1 MMATATPRPGG
12 RSARVQQAVHQ
23 AVRALLDE
31 HDGDR
36 TALSVPLV
44 AERAGVNSSTIY
56 RRWGDLPR
64 LLAAV
69 ASNRML
75 PEQVEDTGS
84 LKGDMEAWFV
94 PYVEEFSSPLGRQVL
109 RDMLADGAVTRDYFA
124 LMQGHVEEIRDLART
139 RGEAAPA
146 AQEII
151 DVVVAPVI
159 YRILFNHESAVEL
172 RVRDRIGRLLGRE
185 GASAPRDD

>member
-23 AVRALLDE
+23 AVRSLLDE
-31 HDGDR
+31 NDGDR
-36 TALSVPLV
+36 SALSVPQV

-56 RRWGDLPR
+56 RRWGDLQR

-75 PEQVEDTGS
+75 PEQVEDTGT
-84 LKGDMEAWFV
+84 LRGDMEAWFI

-109 RDMLADGAVTRDYFA
+109 RDMLADGAVTRDYFRA
-124 LMQGHVEEIRDLART
+124 MQGHVEEIRSLAAR
-139 RGEAAPA
+139 RGERAPQTSQIVDA
-146 AQEII
+146 
-151 DVVVAPVI
+151 VVAPVI
-159 YRILFNHESAVEL
+159 YRILFNHESAADLTVQ
-172 RVRDRIGRLLGRE
+172 DRIGRLLNE
-185 GASAPRDD
+185 GSPHPGQP

>member
-1 MMATATPRPGG
+1 MVTATPRPGG

-23 AVRALLDE
+23 AVRSLLDE
-31 HDGDR
+31 NDGDR
-36 TALSVPLV
+36 SALSVPQV

-56 RRWGDLPR
+56 RRWGDLSR

-84 LKGDMEAWFV
+84 LRGDMEAWFI

-109 RDMLADGAVTRDYFA
+109 RDMLADGAVTREYFQS
-124 LMQGHVEEIRDLART
+124 MQGHVDEIRRLAGL
-139 RGEAAPA
+139 RGESAPETS
-146 AQEII
+146 QIV
-151 DVVVAPVI
+151 DTVVAPVI
-159 YRILFNHESAVEL
+159 YRILFNHESAADLMVQ
-172 RVRDRIGRLLGRE
+172 DRISRLLGDGPE
-185 GASAPRDD
+185 HPAQP

>member
-1 MMATATPRPGG
+1 MMATATSRPGG

-23 AVRALLDE
+23 AVRSLLE
-31 HDGDR
+31 ENGGDR

-56 RRWGDLPR
+56 RRWGDLQR

-84 LKGDMEAWFV
+84 LRGDMEAWFE
-94 PYVEEFSSPLGRQVL
+94 PY
-109 RDMLADGAVTRDYFA
+109 
-124 LMQGHVEEIRDLART
+124 VEEIRDLART
-139 RGEAAPA
+139 RGEAAPT

-159 YRILFNHESAVEL
+159 YRILFNHESAPEL
-172 RVRDRIGRLLGRE
+172 RVRDRIGRLLGPE
-185 GASAPRDD
+185 GGASAARDD

>member
-1 MMATATPRPGG
+1 MATATPRPGG

-23 AVRALLDE
+23 AVRSLLDE
-31 HDGDR
+31 NDGDR
-36 TALSVPLV
+36 SALSVPQV

-75 PEQVEDTGS
+75 PEQVEDTGT
-84 LKGDMEAWFV
+84 LRGDMEAWFV

-109 RDMLADGAVTRDYFA
+109 RDMLADGAVTRDYFQS
-124 LMQGHVEEIRDLART
+124 MQDHVEEIRRLAGR
-139 RGEAAPA
+139 RGENAPETSDIVDA
-146 AQEII
+146 
-151 DVVVAPVI
+151 VVAPVI
-159 YRILFNHESAVEL
+159 YRILFNHESASDLSVQ
-172 RVRDRIGRLLGRE
+172 DRISRLLEAGQ
-185 GASAPRDD
+185 ASTSQE

>member
-23 AVRALLDE
+23 AVRTLLE
-31 HDGDR
+31 ENDGDR
-36 TALSVPLV
+36 SVLSVPQV

-84 LKGDMEAWFV
+84 LRGDMEAWFI

-124 LMQGHVEEIRDLART
+124 LMHGHLEEIRALAEA
-139 RGEAAPA
+139 RGETAPA
-146 AQEII
+146 AREIV
-151 DVVVAPVI
+151 DTVVAPVI
-159 YRILFNHESAVEL
+159 YRILFNHESAPEL
-172 RVRDRIGRLLGRE
+172 RVQDRIGQLLRP
-185 GASAPRDD
+185 GAASTVQD

>member
-23 AVRALLDE
+23 AVRALLE
-31 HDGDR
+31 ENDGDR
-36 TALSVPLV
+36 TVLSVPLV

-124 LMQGHVEEIRDLART
+124 LMQGHVEELRRLAKA
-139 RGEAAPA
+139 RGETAPSA
-146 AQEII
+146 REIV
-151 DVVVAPVI
+151 DTVVAPVI
-159 YRILFNHESAVEL
+159 YRILFNHESAPDL
-172 RVRDRIGRLLGRE
+172 RVQDRISRLLRPE
-185 GASAPRDD
+185 TAPSLQD

>member
-23 AVRALLDE
+23 AVRSLLDE
-31 HDGDR
+31 NDGDR
-36 TALSVPLV
+36 SALSVPQV

-75 PEQVEDTGS
+75 PEQVEDTGT
-84 LKGDMEAWFV
+84 LRGDMEAWFI

-109 RDMLADGAVTRDYFA
+109 RDMLADGAVTRDYFQS
-124 LMQGHVEEIRDLART
+124 MQGHVDEIRRLAAV
-139 RGEAAPA
+139 RGETAPETS
-146 AQEII
+146 QIV
-151 DVVVAPVI
+151 DTVVAPVI
-159 YRILFNHESAVEL
+159 YRILFNHESAADLMVQ
-172 RVRDRIGRLLGRE
+172 DRIDRLLGE
-185 GASAPRDD
+185 GPKQPAQP

>member
-1 MMATATPRPGG
+1 MMVTATPRPGG

-23 AVRALLDE
+23 AVRSLLDE
-31 HDGDR
+31 NDGDR
-36 TALSVPLV
+36 SALSVPQV

-56 RRWGDLPR
+56 RRWGDLSR

-84 LKGDMEAWFV
+84 LRGDMEAWFI

-109 RDMLADGAVTRDYFA
+109 RDMLADGAVTREYFQS
-124 LMQGHVEEIRDLART
+124 MQGHVDEIRRLAGL
-139 RGEAAPA
+139 RGESAPETS
-146 AQEII
+146 QIV
-151 DVVVAPVI
+151 DTVVAPVI
-159 YRILFNHESAVEL
+159 YRILFNHESAADLMVQ
-172 RVRDRIGRLLGRE
+172 DRISRLLGGGPE
-185 GASAPRDD
+185 HPAQP

>member
-1 MMATATPRPGG
+1 MMTTATPRPGG

-23 AVRALLDE
+23 AVRSLLAE
-31 HDGDR
+31 NDGDR

-44 AERAGVNSSTIY
+44 ADRAGVNSSTIY

-69 ASNRML
+69 ASNQML
-75 PEQVEDTGS
+75 PEQAEDSGS
-84 LKGDMEAWFV
+84 LRGDMEAWFI
-94 PYVEEFSSPLGRQVL
+94 PYVEEFSSDLGRQVL

-124 LMQGHVEEIRDLART
+124 LMNGHVEELRRLAKA

-146 AQEII
+146 ARDII

-159 YRILFNHESAVEL
+159 YRILFNHESATEL
-172 RVRDRIGRLLGRE
+172 NVQDRISLLLNTGP
-185 GASAPRDD
+185 ASSRQS

>member
-1 MMATATPRPGG
+1 MMTTATPRPGG

-23 AVRALLDE
+23 AVRSLLAE
-31 HDGDR
+31 NDGDR

-44 AERAGVNSSTIY
+44 ADRAGVNSSTIY

-69 ASNRML
+69 ASNQML

-84 LKGDMEAWFV
+84 LRGDMEAWFV

-109 RDMLADGAVTRDYFA
+109 RDMLADGAVTRDYFQS
-124 LMQGHVEEIRDLART
+124 MQGHVEEIRRLAGL
-139 RGEAAPA
+139 RGERAPA
-146 AQEII
+146 TSEIV
-151 DVVVAPVI
+151 DAVVAPVI
-159 YRILFNHESAVEL
+159 YRILFNHESAAALEVQG
-172 RVRDRIGRLLGRE
+172 RIERLLGERSKGPAE
-185 GASAPRDD
+185 T

>member
-12 RSARVQQAVHQ
+12 RSARVQGAVHQ
-23 AVRALLDE
+23 AVRALLE
-31 HDGDR
+31 EAGGDR
-36 TALSVPLV
+36 STLSVPLV

-56 RRWGDLPR
+56 RRWGDLQR

-94 PYVEEFSSPLGRQVL
+94 PYVEEFSSALGRQVL
-109 RDMLADGAVTRDYFA
+109 RDMLADGALTRDYFA
-124 LMQGHVEEIRDLART
+124 LMQGHIEEVRALAEA
-139 RGEAAPA
+139 RGETAPA
-146 AQEII
+146 AREIV
-151 DVVVAPVI
+151 DTVVAPVI
-159 YRILFNHESAVEL
+159 YRILFNHESAKDL
-172 RVRDRIGRLLGRE
+172 RVLDRIGRLLDAGPQF
-185 GASAPRDD
+185 GVQD

>member
-23 AVRALLDE
+23 AVRSLLE
-31 HDGDR
+31 ENDGAR

-84 LKGDMEAWFV
+84 LKGDMEAWFI
-94 PYVEEFSSPLGRQVL
+94 PYVEEFSSELGRQVL

-124 LMQGHVEEIRDLART
+124 LMQSHVEELRRLAEA
-139 RGEAAPA
+139 RGEAAPDA
-146 AQEII
+146 REIV

-159 YRILFNHESAVEL
+159 YRILFNHESAAEL
-172 RVRDRIGRLLGRE
+172 DVQARIGRLLG
-185 GASAPRDD
+185 GSTPGVQD